1 MTALWPADAFW
12 MAAALRL
19 ARLGLGTT
27 APNPPVGAVVVR
39 DGRAVGQGLHVR
51 AGTPHAEVWALRQA
65 GPGARGATL
74 YVTLEPC
81 CHHGRTPPCT
91 DAILEAGIGRV
102 VVATLDPNP
111 QVHGRGVETLR
122 RAGLDVEVGV
132 LEAEAQRLLRGFAT
146 WVRERRPWVVLKA
159 ALTADGR
166 IARPASRRLWIT
178 SERTRSWVHH
188 LRATC
193 DAVLV
198 GTRTADLDVPDLRP
212 RLPRLVPDKPV
223 WRVFL
228 DANLSLPP
236 DHPVFR
242 VAHPTIVFHD
252 EARTPPAGTDAV
264 RYEGVPTTAPGYLDL
279 GAVLRRLAD
288 YDVHRLLVEGGS
300 QVFSSFL
307 AEGRVD
313 EMWLFVAPTVFGDV
327 HSLGLASRLDT
338 LPTGP
343 RRWRLRTLVPLD
355 DDWLCVLERA
365 DIPWPTG
372 D

>member
-1 MTALWPADAFW
+1 

-19 ARLGLGTT
+19 ARLGLGST
-27 APNPPVGAVVVR
+27 APNPPVGAVVVQ
-39 DGRAVGQGLHVR
+39 DGRAVGQGFHVR

-65 GPGARGATL
+65 GRRTRGATL

-91 DAILEAGIGRV
+91 DAVLEAGVGRV

-122 RAGLDVEVGV
+122 QAGLDVAVGV
-132 LEAEAQRLLRGFAT
+132 LEAEAQTLLRGFAT
-146 WVRERRPWVVLKA
+146 WVRARRPWVVLKA

-166 IARPASRRLWIT
+166 IARPDSRRLWIT

-198 GTRTADLDVPDLRP
+198 GARTADLDTPDLRP
-212 RLPRLVPDKPV
+212 RLPRLVSDKPV

-228 DANLSLPP
+228 DADLSLPS
-236 DHPVFR
+236 DHPVFQ
-242 VAHPTIVFHD
+242 VPHPTIVFHD
-252 EARTPPAGTDAV
+252 KTRTPPAGTDSV

-300 QVFSSFL
+300 RVFSSFL
-307 AEGRVD
+307 AEGRAD
-313 EMWLFVAPTVFGDV
+313 EMWLFIASTVFGDV
-327 HSLGLASRLDT
+327 HSLGLASYLDT
-338 LPTGP
+338 LATGP
-343 RRWRLRTLVPLD
+343 LRWRLRNLCPLD

-365 DIPWPTG
+365 DTDLSTRG
-372 D
+372 GQA

>member
-1 MTALWPADAFW
+1 MAGLQTSDAFW

-19 ARLGLGTT
+19 ARLGLGAT

-39 DGRAVGQGLHVR
+39 DGRVVGQGFHVR

-65 GPGARGATL
+65 GPRARGATL

-91 DAILEAGIGRV
+91 AAVLEAGLRRV
-102 VVATLDPNP
+102 VVGTLDPHP
-111 QVHGRGVETLR
+111 EVHGRGVEVLR
-122 RAGLDVEVGV
+122 RAGLAVEVGL
-132 LEAEAQRLLRGFAT
+132 LEAEAQGLLRGFAT
-146 WVRERRPWVVLKA
+146 WVRDHRPWVVLKA

-166 IARPASRRLWIT
+166 IARPESRRLWIT

-198 GTRTADLDVPDLRP
+198 GARTADLDAPDLRP

-228 DANLSLPP
+228 DADLSLPP

-242 VAHPTIVFHD
+242 VSAPTVVFYD
-252 EARTPPAGTDAV
+252 EARTPPAGNDFV
-264 RYEGVPTTAPGYLDL
+264 RYEGVPTTAPGSLDL

-288 YDVHRLLVEGGS
+288 SGVHRLLVEGGS
-300 QVFSSFL
+300 RVFSSFL
-307 AEGRVD
+307 AEGQAD
-313 EMWLFVAPTVFGDV
+313 ELWLFVAPTVFGDV
-327 HSLGLASRLDT
+327 GSLGLASTLNT
-338 LPTGP
+338 LPGGP
-343 RRWRLRTLVPLD
+343 LRWRLQTLLSLG

-365 DIPWPTG
+365 SIRQ
-372 D
+372 